1 MLYIEGVS
9 VYTYP
14 PNRKRTNHV
23 TSPHD
28 RHALD
33 NLLVKWDLTEKF
45 PLRFYAEA
53 PEYVRLYEI
62 DTDKLTQD
70 VRRKPRSFL
79 RHMP

>member
-1 MLYIEGVS
+1 MRTHPEGEQGLDHM
-9 VYTYP
+9 
-14 PNRKRTNHV
+14 RLGHRTIY
-23 TSPHD
+23 
-28 RHALD
+28 ALD

-79 RHMP
+79 RRMP